1 MFVVFGVLIL
11 VLGIVVMMLA
21 GLSLSPFFLPL
32 DVFLYV
38 ALYLLVVL
46 CILNFFFRDLEVRHN
61 VRDSQKYL
69 MARNSQRTALAIVI
83 ICVFVGVIVIFPWTA
98 TTANTILS
106 EEGVETVVQIDTRF
120 VKHFDNQD
128 RLALFKSGWIDLDV
142 RTGVVTLQICT
153 GADFQDND
161 FCDSPIHT
169 EPDITANSR
178 YVIPQEG
185 YQQLVMVITNNMVGS
200 STFTY
205 HIDANPSSTFVGI
218 QPFIIC
224 IIFIGINSAWAVY
237 LQPTRQKYATS
248 SIYSEDY
255 VVEAKAGV
263 DAPTKEVP
271 TATPRVRKAVP
282 RAKRRLIA
290 PPPPPEE
297 EYIPPPPLPG
307 RAHPLPKGAFLN
319 ELIVLLNSEGDRKQ
333 TEGFL
338 RTLIDLEPL
347 NKEAL
352 FHLGDMFQEDG
363 EFNLALNQ
371 YNRITKID
379 SHDEEAWVKRGDAL
393 LALNRD
399 FDAVQSFRE
408 ALKIDADSSSASER
422 MHRIRRENQTFM
434 AKAID
439 RSTKSDFMGAI
450 ELYNRILARDPE
462 NVQALLGKGTMYRRL
477 EKWPA
482 SLESLNKVL
491 SLDPDNKAALRNKA
505 EVFESAMQW
514 EDALSCYNE
523 ITERSPDNY
532 LDWVRRGDVLFE
544 LERTED
550 ALDSYK
556 KAEELRPESDRVKKR
571 IKLLTAPAMD
581 EVVKEFMTL
590 PKIGKAKAIILFEA
604 GYQSMEDIE
613 KASRRKLAKV
623 KGISKAMAKNIKD
636 YLEGK

>member
-11 VLGIVVMMLA
+11 VLGTVVMMLA

-32 DVFLYV
+32 DIFLYV

-46 CILNFFFRDLEVRHN
+46 SVLNFFFRDLEVRFN

-106 EEGVETVVQIDTRF
+106 DEGVETVDQANPEID
-120 VKHFDNQD
+120 KHFDNQD

-142 RTGVVTLQICT
+142 RLGVVTLQICT
-153 GADFQDND
+153 EADFQDNSA
-161 FCDSPIHT
+161 CDTPIH
-169 EPDITANSR
+169 EEQDISSNSR

-185 YQQLVMVITNNMVGS
+185 YQQLVMVITNRVMGS

-205 HIDANPSSTFVGI
+205 RIDANPSSTFVGI

-224 IIFIGINSAWAVY
+224 LIFIVINSAWAVY
-237 LQPTRQKYATS
+237 LQPTRKKYATS
-248 SIYSEDY
+248 SIYSEEY

-263 DAPTKEVP
+263 EAPTAKVA
-271 TATPRVRKAVP
+271 TAAPRTHKAVP
-282 RAKRRLIA
+282 RAKRRVIA
-290 PPPPPEE
+290 RPPPPEEE

-307 RAHPLPKGAFLN
+307 RAHPLPRGAFLN
-319 ELIVLLNSEGDRKQ
+319 ELIVLLDSEGDRKQ

-338 RTLIDLEPL
+338 RTLIELEPL

-352 FHLGDMFQEDG
+352 FLLGDMFQEDG
-363 EFNLALNQ
+363 RFDLALNQ
-371 YNRITKID
+371 YSRITKID

-408 ALKIDADSSSASER
+408 ALKIDAGSSSAAER
-422 MHRIRRENQTFM
+422 MHRMRRENQTFM

-450 ELYNRILARDPE
+450 ELYNKILARDPE

-514 EDALSCYNE
+514 EEALSCYNE
-523 ITERSPDNY
+523 ITERSPDNH

-544 LERTED
+544 LDRTEE
-550 ALDSYK
+550 ALESFK
-556 KAEELRPESDRVKKR
+556 RAEELKPESDRVKKR

-590 PKIGKAKAIILFEA
+590 PKIGKAKAIALFEA

-613 KASRRKLAKV
+613 KASRRKLSKV
-623 KGISKAMAKNIKD
+623 KGISRAMARRIKD
-636 YLEGK
+636 YLEE